1 MSNDTMTITVSAP
14 ASVMLMGEHAV
25 VKGYKAIACALD
37 KRIEVNLI
45 PRKDRLINIDSAV
58 AKYHG
63 HLDELVINNELSFV
77 LTAIALEKEQLEYGF
92 DLVIRAQF
100 AHTLGLGSSA
110 AVTVATIKALA
121 LYSGQSINETQHL
134 EKSLA
139 VVHRVQKRGSG
150 TDLAASIYGGV
161 IAYQITTD
169 SNTTAFK
176 TIVER
181 LPMLPEI
188 ALYYVGYKTT
198 TAVVLAKV
206 AEQENQFSEL
216 YANIYKMM
224 GYITLN
230 AIQACKQQ
238 SWRKLGQLMNMYQ
251 GQMDSLGVS
260 DRALSDIIYRLRADH
275 REIPEQSG
283 DAVLGAKIS
292 GSGLG
297 DCVISLGNTER
308 ELQDYQT
315 IEITITSEGVKYS
328 DQ

>member
-1 MSNDTMTITVSAP
+1 MTITVSAP
-14 ASVMLMGEHAV
+14 GSVMLMGEHAV

-37 KRIEVNLI
+37 KRIEVSLI
-45 PRKDRLINIDSAV
+45 PRNDRLVSIDSAV

-63 HLDELVINNELSFV
+63 HLDELVINKELSFV
-77 LTAIALEKEQLEYGF
+77 LTAIALEKDQLKYGF

-100 AHTLGLGSSA
+100 SHTLGLGSSA

-121 LYSGQSINETQHL
+121 LYSGQNINESQHL

-169 SNTTAFK
+169 SNTTVFK
-176 TIVER
+176 TVVER

-206 AEQENQFSEL
+206 AEQESQFHEL

-224 GYITLN
+224 GDITLK
-230 AIQACKQQ
+230 AVQACKQQ
-238 SWRKLGQLMNMYQ
+238 TWRKLGELMNMYQ
-251 GQMDSLGVS
+251 GQMDSLGVN
-260 DRALSDIIYRLRADH
+260 DRALSDIVYRLRADH
-275 REIPEQSG
+275 REVREQSS
-283 DAVLGAKIS
+283 DSILGAKIS

-297 DCVISLGNTER
+297 DCVISLGKAEH

-315 IEITITSEGVKYS
+315 IEITITNEGVKYS
-328 DQ
+328 D